1 MTSRRPRDVVRELE
15 RSPYFRG
22 IPETLLHP
30 LAVHAELARVSDG
43 LVFAAHGSPPDG
55 LYVVLSGKVDVLRR
69 TPKSDELTKVSE
81 LQPGMLVGHV
91 SALRDKPRQ
100 ASYRAQGT
108 VDLLK
113 FPADAVKRLLDDEG
127 VVGSAF
133 RRALIM
139 ALSNHLLAAN
149 KKLTTFI
156 GDGKPR
162 TPKET
167 EGMLQD
173 LHDTLSGVDEP
184 SAVSHPPSAR
194 DDRR

>member
-1 MTSRRPRDVVRELE
+1 MTARRRPRDVVRELE
-15 RSPYFRG
+15 RSPYFKG

-30 LAVHAELARVSDG
+30 IAVHAELARVSDG
-43 LVFAAHGSPPDG
+43 IVFADHGSAADA
-55 LYVVLSGKVDVLRR
+55 LYVVISGKVDVLRR
-69 TPKSDELTKVSE
+69 TAPSAAPAKVSE

-91 SALRDKPRQ
+91 SALRGKPRQ

-113 FPADAVKRLLDDEG
+113 FPLESVRRLLDDEG

-156 GDGKPR
+156 GDPKPR
-162 TPKET
+162 TTKET
-167 EGMLQD
+167 AGMLQE
-173 LHDTLSGVDEP
+173 LHDTLSGVEE
-184 SAVSHPPSAR
+184 SPP
-194 DDRR
+194 DRR

>member
-15 RSPYFRG
+15 KSPYFRG

-30 LAVHAELARVSDG
+30 IAVHAELARVGDG
-43 LVFAAHGSPPDG
+43 ITIAERGSAPDA
-55 LYVVLSGKVDVLRR
+55 LYVVMSGKVDVLRP
-69 TPKSDELTKVSE
+69 TPASDAPTKVSE

-91 SALRDKPRQ
+91 SVLRDRPRQ
-100 ASYRAQGT
+100 AAYRAQGT

-113 FPADAVKRLLDDEG
+113 FSRDAVKHLLDDEG

-156 GDGKPR
+156 GDGQPR
-162 TPKET
+162 TQTET
-167 EGMLQD
+167 DGMLKE
-173 LHDTLSGVDEP
+173 LHDTLSGVETQSTIPHQQSVRDE
-184 SAVSHPPSAR
+184 
-194 DDRR
+194 

>member
-1 MTSRRPRDVVRELE
+1 MTSRRPREVVRELE
-15 RSPYFRG
+15 KSPYFRG

-30 LAVHAELARVSDG
+30 IAVHAELARVGDG
-43 LVFAAHGSPPDG
+43 LVFAERGSAPTA
-55 LYVVLSGKVDVLRR
+55 LYVVLSGKVDVLRP
-69 TPKSDELTKVSE
+69 TPASDVPVKVSE

-91 SALRDKPRQ
+91 SALRDRPRE

-108 VDLLK
+108 VDLLE
-113 FPADAVKRLLDDEG
+113 FSRDAVKRLLDDEG

-156 GDGKPR
+156 GDGKPL
-162 TPKET
+162 TTTQT
-167 EGMLQD
+167 EGMLKE
-173 LHDTLSGVDEP
+173 LHDTLSGVEEQSTIP
-184 SAVSHPPSAR
+184 HQQSIT
-194 DDRR
+194 DD

>member
-30 LAVHAELARVSDG
+30 IAVHAELARVGDG
-43 LVFAAHGSPPDG
+43 IVIAERGSAPDA
-55 LYVVLSGKVDVLRR
+55 LYVVMSGKVDVLRP
-69 TPKSDELTKVSE
+69 TPASDAPTKVSE

-91 SALRDKPRQ
+91 SALRDSPRQ

-113 FPADAVKRLLDDEG
+113 FPRVAVKRLLDDEG

-162 TPKET
+162 TPTET
-167 EGMLQD
+167 EGMLKE
-173 LHDTLSGVDEP
+173 LHDTLSGVEEQSTIPHQQSVRDE
-184 SAVSHPPSAR
+184 
-194 DDRR
+194 

>member
-15 RSPYFRG
+15 KSPYFRG

-30 LAVHAELARVSDG
+30 IAVHAELARVGDG
-43 LVFAAHGSPPDG
+43 IVIAERGSAPDA
-55 LYVVLSGKVDVLRR
+55 LYVVMSGKVDVFRP
-69 TPKSDELTKVSE
+69 TPASDTPTKVSE

-91 SALRDKPRQ
+91 SVLRDRPRE

-113 FPADAVKRLLDDEG
+113 FSRDAVKHLLDDET

-149 KKLTTFI
+149 QKLTTFI
-156 GDGKPR
+156 GDGQPR
-162 TPKET
+162 TTTET
-167 EGMLQD
+167 EGMLKE
-173 LHDTLSGVDEP
+173 LHDTLSGVEEQSTIPHQQSVRDE
-184 SAVSHPPSAR
+184 
-194 DDRR
+194 